1 MNGTARYVSVLTFK
15 LGCKETSAA
24 SAVSSGKLLHTGQ
37 RGSGRKECR
46 VHCNVCKFSK
56 ISSFSKEEWL

>member
-1 MNGTARYVSVLTFK
+1 MNGTAAIRFGAYFK
-15 LGCKETSAA
+15 LGCKEISAA
-24 SAVSSGKLLHTGQ
+24 SAVSLGKLLHTGQ